1 MERRKLVA
9 FSETLHKLADSHQDL
24 FGTEL
29 ARFKR
34 MNAIDSPQQLEQTFQ
49 VVQEQNRLMNIGI
62 VGRVKAGK
70 SSLLNALIFDGEPI
84 LPKAATPMTAA
95 LTTIT
100 WGEAFQA
107 KVEFFSEKDI
117 SIIKNKAEQYKT
129 RLDKRT
135 QECLEELIK
144 RRSMQQ
150 PHGSPISDN
159 KELINMASRRAQSE
173 LQREEALFAAYDQ
186 YQRMQSSGSARSPQ
200 NFQSDIQA
208 NNPKE
213 LAERL
218 HEYVGAKGEFMP
230 FTKSVHVFM
239 PLEALRDIC
248 IIDTPGMNDPVQ
260 SREERTVELL
270 KTCDVVFIV
279 SPAGQFLNEQDL
291 EVMGRITQKQGI
303 QELVLIASQVDTQL
317 YGSEKRARLSDAL
330 NNIRD
335 QLSVRA
341 QSTLADLKQSNPEV
355 GSVFDNLINSARS
368 NLLHSSGLCHSL
380 NRRFDTPE
388 SWDSNEKTTWENLT
402 GNYADYFNRENS
414 TLSLNSLDSLANI
427 AAIKDVLAQVREK
440 KAAII
445 QDKLANLS
453 MSTRKSLQA
462 FQHQL
467 ISLASNQIALIKNAD
482 VEQLNAQ
489 LNELKYKKS
498 ELSYNLDQSFKKSM
512 HQYCSELQTGMEK
525 VAKNQLNNTENE
537 INKKNQVA
545 GERKPENK
553 GGLFNFLAE
562 VLWNGGCEE
571 IDDRQILTSPVVA
584 ALELFLTN
592 SQKNLQNIA
601 KQSRLTLNEKL
612 GASLTKEVREIL
624 KEDTD
629 PAMLRN
635 AIINVVCAIE
645 QNDVNLDIKLSKEI
659 SHRGILKNE
668 EAKIFKDTVDNFV
681 GTLEFEITKVID
693 KFIKDLGEM
702 IPKSISDAFVVA
714 IEEKINA
721 LKDQINHAA
730 QTIDRLERLLR
741 KCEEVTL

>member
-29 ARFKR
+29 AQFKR

-49 VVQEQNRLMNIGI
+49 AVQEQNRLMNIGI

-453 MSTRKSLQA
+453 ISTRKSLQA

-489 LNELKYKKS
+489 LNELKFKKS
-498 ELSYNLDQSFKKSM
+498 ELSYILDHSFEKSM
-512 HQYCSELQTGMEK
+512 YQYCRELQTGMED
-525 VAKNQLNNTENE
+525 VAKKQLNTTENVIDE
-537 INKKNQVA
+537 KNKVA

-553 GGLFNFLAE
+553 GGLFNFLAK

-571 IDDRQILTSPVVA
+571 IDNRQILTSPVVA

-592 SQKNLQNIA
+592 SQKNLQHIA
-601 KQSRLTLNEKL
+601 KQSRLELNGTL

-629 PAMLRN
+629 AAMLRN

-659 SHRGILKNE
+659 SNRGILKNE
-668 EAKIFKDTVDNFV
+668 EAKIFKDTVDDFV
-681 GTLEFEITKVID
+681 GTLELEITKVIN
-693 KFIKDLGEM
+693 KFIEDLGEM
-702 IPKSISDAFVVA
+702 IPETISDAFVVA